1 MKCFLYILKSSK
13 DSKRYI
19 GVTSDLQRRIIEHNS
34 GLVKSTKHRKPM
46 ELIYVEEFNSK
57 TEAMNREKFFKSGKG
72 REYLNKN
79 DINWAFLFMQYFLY
93 RLMTL
98 KLKN

>member
-79 DINWAFLFMQYFLY
+79 DIN
-93 RLMTL
+93 
-98 KLKN
+98 